1 MKFREAWRLSKTVA
15 IESMLKGQ
23 LLMSGGYVS
32 GPMQRDPVRFVRRA
46 KTSFTLNK
54 IVFAFLYGSFSFIL
68 PLIMLGSASTL
79 TSEYIVNSMVFI
91 FGLVFLISFNLL
103 NVTSFVSGEALKPV
117 AALPFSRDD
126 LSRIGVL
133 SFFRMLDIPLI
144 VFVLGYPI
152 TYGLVTGSLV
162 AAIVVFLMNLANAIV
177 AVFLTFFLA
186 RGFYRRILSVGG
198 SRVKNFVR
206 TLLTLFFG
214 FITVGMTYLIFYIFQ
229 YAYGLI
235 TLFAFIQNPQYVWV
249 TLVYP
254 FSFGYFATIAPSIL
268 ASPQSILTSWQ
279 SILAISATLF
289 YILLGYLAYRRGVGA
304 LRQLALGEIE
314 MGPKITKA
322 GEIKLHVGGVY
333 SSVIKKDLTLASR
346 NAAYAGFLVMPIIG
360 VLVFTVIASSYA
372 AIRVTFVLSA
382 LAYSSFFMVTF
393 ALSTMWFES
402 RGVSVLAELPI
413 STRRVVQA
421 KAITAGALSL
431 MIPLS
436 LAIVSLFRPLTTS
449 YSLLIALVEVLA
461 VYVSALIGT
470 TLVCR
475 LFGEGRLP
483 AASFQGHLLKYA
495 FTMIISNVFMVIPL
509 GVYGIAYLF
518 FSQSHLMSLII
529 MGAAVVSEA
538 ILVNAITRVALKD

>member
-1 MKFREAWRLSKTVA
+1 VKFREAWRLSKTVA

-46 KTSFTLNK
+46 KTSFFYNK
-54 IVFAFLYGSFSFIL
+54 IVFAILYGAFSFIL
-68 PLIMLGSASTL
+68 PLSLLTSASTPS
-79 TSEYIVNSMVFI
+79 SEYVVNSMVFI

-144 VFVLGYPI
+144 VFVLAYPI
-152 TYGLVTGSLV
+152 AYGLVTGSLV
-162 AAIVVFLMNLANAIV
+162 ATIFVFLLNLANAVI

-186 RGFYRRILSVGG
+186 RGFYKRILSVGG
-198 SRVKNFVR
+198 SRMKNFVR

-214 FITVGMTYLIFYIFQ
+214 LITVGMSFLLFYVFQ
-229 YAYGLI
+229 YAYGLVSF
-235 TLFAFIQNPQYVWV
+235 FAFVQNAQYVWV

-268 ASPQSILTSWQ
+268 TSPQLTLTSLQ
-279 SILAISATLF
+279 SIMAIVATAF
-289 YILLGYLAYRRGVGA
+289 YAILGYLAYRRGAGA

-314 MGPKITKA
+314 MGPKIGKV

-346 NAAYAGFLVMPIIG
+346 NAAYAGFLVMPILG
-360 VLVFTVIASSYA
+360 VVVFTVIASSSA
-372 AIRVTFVLSA
+372 AIRAVFVLSA

-402 RGVSVLAELPI
+402 RGVSVLSELPI

-431 MIPLS
+431 MIPVA
-436 LAIVSLFRPLTTS
+436 LAIVSLFKPLTTS
-449 YSLLIALVEVLA
+449 YSLLIALVETLA
-461 VYVSALIGT
+461 IYVSALIGT
-470 TLVCR
+470 TLVCS

-495 FTMIISNVFMVIPL
+495 FIMIISNIFMVIPL

-518 FSQSHLMSLII
+518 ISQSHIMSLMI
-529 MGAAVVSEA
+529 MGAAAVSEVIIA
-538 ILVNAITRVALKD
+538 NAISRAALRD